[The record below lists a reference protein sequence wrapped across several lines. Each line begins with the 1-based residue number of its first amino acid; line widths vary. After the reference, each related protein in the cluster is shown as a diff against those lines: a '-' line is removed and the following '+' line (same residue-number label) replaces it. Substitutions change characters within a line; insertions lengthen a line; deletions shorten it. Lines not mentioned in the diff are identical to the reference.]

1 MTHDAGSSMRQFL
14 TIMRKECV
22 DNVRDKRAMASAL
35 LFGPV
40 FGPVLIALMLSLVL
54 ERSVS
59 DADESVS
66 IPVIGAERAP
76 NLVEFASQYGVD
88 TESTQLS
95 RDAAVRSVTDGEID
109 AVLIVPDAFGN
120 EFTAGVPARL
130 ELVWDQSNR
139 NAEKTVRRVRAV
151 LQMYSRKIGALRLQA
166 RGVDPRVAVALLVD
180 DVDVSTPAG
189 RSVLVLGVL
198 TYFLLFSLLM
208 GGLHVAIDTTA
219 GERERG
225 SLEPLLTL
233 PVTRTVLMLGKIA
246 ATCVFMAISAILT
259 LIGFSIALGFVP
271 LEKIGM
277 VTNFG
282 PDIVLVAFFIL
293 LPFVLPGAAMMTVVA
308 SFTRSFKEAQTWVGA
323 VLLVPTLPI
332 MVAGA
337 LQLKSQTLL
346 MLVPGLSQHLLVTG
360 LIRNDPVAALD
371 IVVSITS
378 TLVAGALLTMLAAR
392 LYRRESLLG

>member
-1 MTHDAGSSMRQFL
+1 M
-14 TIMRKECV
+14 
-22 DNVRDKRAMASAL
+22 
-35 LFGPV
+35 
-40 FGPVLIALMLSLVL
+40 IALMLSLVL
-54 ERSVS
+54 ERSVNDS
-59 DADESVS
+59 GDPVDIA
-66 IPVIGAERAP
+66 VIGMERAP
-76 NLVEFASQYGVD
+76 NLFDFARQHRVNAETVD
-88 TESTQLS
+88 LTRQGAIE
-95 RDAAVRSVTDGEID
+95 AVTAGERD
-109 AVLIVPDAFGN
+109 AVLVIPD
-120 EFTAGVPARL
+120 EFPSEFSAGTPARI
-130 ELVWDQSNR
+130 EMVWDQSNR

-151 LQMYSRKIGALRLQA
+151 MSMYSGKVGALRLQA
-166 RGVDPRVAVALLVD
+166 RGIDPRVSMPILLD
-180 DVDVSTPAG
+180 DVDVSTPQG

-225 SLEPLLTL
+225 SLEPLLSL
-233 PVTRTVLMLGKIA
+233 PVNRTVLMLGKIT
-246 ATCVFMAISAILT
+246 ATCAFMAGSSILT

-282 PDIVLVAFFIL
+282 PDIVATAWFIL

-337 LQLKSQTLL
+337 LQLKSSTML
-346 MLVPGLSQHLLVTG
+346 MLIPGLSQHLLVTG
-360 LIRNDPVAALD
+360 LIRNDPVNPVD
-371 IVVSITS
+371 IFVGISS
-378 TLVAGALLTMLAAR
+378 TILVGILLTMLAAR
-392 LYRRESLLG
+392 LYKRESLLG